1 MKLKELKNKKILIL
15 GLGQEGISSYSFL
28 RKLYPEKRIGLAD
41 QLNLNKLN
49 KNLQVEISKD
59 KNLNLHLGKN
69 YLNALSQYQ
78 IIIKSPGISPF
89 LPQIKKSKDK
99 ITSQTRIFFD
109 NCPGMI
115 IGITGTKGKS
125 TSASLIYQTLKEG
138 GFDVSLMGN
147 IGNPALLLL
156 PKAKKKMIFVYELSS
171 HQLYDLEKSPNIAVL
186 LNIFREHLDY
196 YQNFEQYVQAKEKIT
211 LFQTKEDYFIY
222 NPSLDLSRKI
232 AQKTKAQKLHF
243 SLNDYHQ
250 PGCFLKNQTIFYRS
264 DSQEEKIVE
273 TKVISL
279 EGEFNLLNIMPTI
292 TIGKL
297 FNIPNKKIVKA
308 IKKFKPLEH
317 RLERMGTYREITF
330 YNDSLSTI
338 PEATIKAID
347 ALADKVGTV
356 ILGGYERNQNYNQL
370 ARKILDSQI
379 KTIILF
385 PTTGERI
392 WQTINKQK
400 EKGDSLPKHFFA
412 NNMEEAVRLT
422 YQHTPKGKICLLSPA
437 APSFNLFKDYKE
449 RGNLFKKFVKKRL
462 GS

>member
-1 MKLKELKNKKILIL
+1 MRLKELRNKKILIL
-15 GLGQEGISSYSFL
+15 GLGQEGMSSFLFL
-28 RKLYPEKRIGLAD
+28 RKLFPEMKIGLAD
-41 QLNLNKLN
+41 KLPLKQLNKETR
-49 KNLQVEISKD
+49 KKISADKD
-59 KNLNLHLGKN
+59 IDLHLGKN
-69 YLNALSQYQ
+69 YLNALDQYQ
-78 IIIKSPGISPF
+78 VIIKSPGIPLF
-89 LPQIKKSKDK
+89 LPQLKKVKSK
-99 ITSQTRIFFD
+99 ITSQTKIFFE
-109 NCPGMI
+109 NCPGRI

-125 TSASLIYQTLKEG
+125 TTASLTYQILKEG
-138 GFDVSLMGN
+138 GLDVSLVGN
-147 IGNPALLLL
+147 IGNPALSLLL
-156 PKAKKKMIFVYELSS
+156 KARKKMIFVYELSS

-222 NPSLDLSRKI
+222 NPSLDFPRRI

-243 SLNDYHQ
+243 SLRDYHQ
-250 PGCFLKNQTIFYRS
+250 PSCFLKNQAIFYRS
-264 DSQEEKIVE
+264 NSQEEKIVE
-273 TKVISL
+273 TKAINL
-279 EGEFNLLNIMPTI
+279 EGEFNLLNIMAAT

-297 FNIPNKKIVKA
+297 FNIPNRKIVKA

-317 RLERMGTYREITF
+317 RLERIGTYREITF

-347 ALADKVGTV
+347 ALADKVGTI

-370 ARKILDSQI
+370 ARKILDNQI

-400 EKGDSLPKHFFA
+400 AKGDSLPKHFFT
-412 NNMEEAVRLT
+412 NNMEEAVHLA
-422 YQHTPKGKICLLSPA
+422 YKHTPKGEICLLSPA

-449 RGNLFKKFVKKRL
+449 RGSLFKKFVETFAK
-462 GS
+462 S